1 VVEGA
6 RLESVYRGN
15 SIEGSN
21 PSLSASY
28 QKSCVISPK
37 LFTSL
42 PFARLE
48 RLSARFRPHAVR
60 EFTLEELSRL
70 YWRMDKRGFQAMAR
84 EHPMFGFFV
93 RCFEREDAERATPVN
108 RGAPGTRGRR

>member
-1 VVEGA
+1 MKTA
-6 RLESVYRGN
+6 PMYRRL
-15 SIEGSN
+15 
-21 PSLSASY
+21 A
-28 QKSCVISPK
+28 
-37 LFTSL
+37 
-42 PFARLE
+42 

-70 YWRMDKRGFQAMAR
+70 YCRMDKRGFKAMAR